1 MNNQSK
7 TRNPKKLRREAN
19 RWRKRKLDAAK
30 VQELYDAAVRA
41 DAPVIA
47 EKIRNMRG
55 GITGGEAEVLVNF
68 INIEAEINHSMTRV
82 VLVKDRR

>member
-55 GITGGEAEVLVNF
+55 GIIGGEAEVLVNF